1 MDVLLAVDVG
11 NTNTIF
17 AVYDPGDGQRMLT
30 ARASS
35 WRDRMPDEWY
45 AILAPVLAS
54 AGIAPRDLTAMIVSS
69 VVPGITRWITEMGS
83 ERLGVKPVVVNVG
96 LDLGIRVLIDN
107 PAEAGT
113 DRILNAIAARHKDGC
128 PAIVVDLG
136 TATNFDVVTEDGDYA
151 GGALAPGLMISFEA
165 LASRAARLYAVELKL
180 PEHAIGTNTTTAI
193 QSGVVMGYL
202 AMIEGMI
209 QRISAEME
217 GNPVVVIT
225 GGYAELF
232 ANHSSLIDVAD
243 PDLTTDG
250 LLLVYQRLAAKERK
264 ID

>member
-1 MDVLLAVDVG
+1 VVDVLLAIDVG

-17 AVYDPGDGQRMLT
+17 AVYDPGDGRRVLT

-35 WRDRMPDEWY
+35 QRDRMPDEWY

-54 AGIAPRDLTAMIVSS
+54 ARIAPRDLTAVIISS
-69 VVPGITRWITEMGS
+69 VVPSITRWITQMS
-83 ERLGVKPVVVNVG
+83 TERLRVAPVVVNIG

-113 DRILNAIAARHKDGC
+113 DRIVNAIAARHKYGC

-136 TATNFDVVTEDGDYA
+136 TATNFDVVTKEGDYA
-151 GGALAPGLMISFEA
+151 GGAIAPGLIISFEA
-165 LASRAARLYAVELKL
+165 LASRAARLFAVELKL
-180 PEHAIGTNTTTAI
+180 PAHAIGTNTTTAI

-202 AMIEGMI
+202 AMIEGML
-209 QRISAEME
+209 QRISAEMD
-217 GNPVVVIT
+217 GTPVVVIT

-232 ANHSSLIDVAD
+232 AHHSQMIDVAD

-250 LLLVYQRLAAKERK
+250 LLLVHQRLVAQE
-264 ID
+264 